1 MYAWHIS
8 FIEKAERF
16 FIVLLI
22 WIARC
27 FNPLKYELFGDLSL
41 FCICYNV
48 PKYIWSRTF
57 CRIFN
62 LWLWVNVEQRVN
74 CERMDISSAVKK
86 ILKDAWRTSDKW
98 LQLPLWQ
105 KFLRTP
111 ILASDAQLQAEKSHI
126 PVGSN
131 CWSSS
136 TDQKCKQQWWLSRH
150 HFHHLLFIVLHIW
163 ARVRV
168 DLAEQ

>member
-48 PKYIWSRTF
+48 PKYIWSRT
-57 CRIFN
+57 
-62 LWLWVNVEQRVN
+62 VESSIYDFGSMLSSVWKDGHFLS
-74 CERMDISSAVKK
+74 CEKNIERC
-86 ILKDAWRTSDKW
+86 LKDKWQMASTSLMTKIP
-98 LQLPLWQ
+98 QNTY
-105 KFLRTP
+105 FSVGRA
-111 ILASDAQLQAEKSHI
+111 IASWKSHI

-136 TDQKCKQQWWLSRH
+136 GDHKCKQQWWLSRH